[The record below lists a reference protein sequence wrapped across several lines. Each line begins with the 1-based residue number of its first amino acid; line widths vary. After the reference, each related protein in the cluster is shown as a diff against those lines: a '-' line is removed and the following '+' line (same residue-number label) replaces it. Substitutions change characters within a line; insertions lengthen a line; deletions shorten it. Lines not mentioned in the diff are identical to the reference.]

1 MSDIKLHSE
10 QQISRI
16 AEGTVIDHI
25 TASQATP
32 IWYLLKLH
40 QHDKRI
46 YMGLNLH
53 STTMKKKDLIKIEER
68 ALQPEEANQ
77 IAIFAPDATISI
89 IQNFVVKEKYKVTPP
104 KQLIGCIRCPN
115 SKCISNF
122 EGSKGSFAV
131 STFANSIQLSCI
143 YCRKIYS
150 PDDLTVL

>member
-1 MSDIKLHSE
+1 MSEVKMQSE

-25 TASQATP
+25 AAGQATP

-40 QHDKRI
+40 KHEKRI
-46 YMGLNLH
+46 YVGLNLH

-68 ALQPEEANQ
+68 ALTPDEANQ

-89 IQNFVVKEKYKVTPP
+89 IRDYIVTEKFKVTLP
-104 KQLIGCIRCPN
+104 KKLVGCIRCPN

-122 EGSKGSFAV
+122 EGTVGNFTLSTLGSE
-131 STFANSIQLSCI
+131 THLCCT
-143 YCRKIYS
+143 YCHKIYS
-150 PDDLTVL
+150 PHDLTVL